1 MFDGNWMRIS
11 GKALTLLPKDRPY
24 GELEALV
31 SLQCDYDDESEVTVA
46 GYAALWGWSRGKVT
60 RYLER
65 LNVVI
70 GYPKGTEGMRNKR
83 GHIMIHKAGIT
94 RTNNRQIRLID
105 SRQLADDA
113 DIKQTEGEHKE
124 NKRQS
129 TTTSLSLS
137 LNKHMVDFDQFWA
150 IFPKKQ
156 GKQQAVKA
164 WQKIKPDST
173 LFDKIMA
180 ALNAQSLSEA
190 WQKDNGKYV
199 PHPSTW
205 LNGSRWEDE
214 LEPKQNQLDSGSQLV
229 GGRRVI

>member
-1 MFDGNWMRIS
+1 MLDGNWMRIS

-31 SLQCDYDDESEVTVA
+31 SLQCDYDSESEVTVA

-70 GYPKGTEGMRNKR
+70 DYPEGTENIRKKR
-83 GHIMIHKAGIT
+83 GTLKIHKIGNKQAISKH
-94 RTNNRQIRLID
+94 NRLID
-105 SRQLADDA
+105 SRQLAEEA
-113 DIKQTEGEHKE
+113 NIKHANNDHKE
-124 NKRQS
+124 SKNRS
-129 TTTSLSLS
+129 TTVSLSLS

-150 IFPKKQ
+150 IYPKKQ

-164 WQKIKPDST
+164 WQKIKPDSM
-173 LFDKIMA
+173 LFEKIMV
-180 ALNAQSLSEA
+180 ALNAQAMSEA
-190 WQKDNGKYV
+190 WQKDNGNYV

-205 LNGSRWEDE
+205 LNGCRWEDE
-214 LEPKQNQLDSGSQLV
+214 LEPEQNQPDSGSQLV
-229 GGRRVI
+229 GGRRV